1 MTIDEAIEQ
10 KINDYV
16 EYAIDK
22 RMELI
27 TRDILRKHMDFKVT
41 VSKFAEIIGLKDQ
54 SIYRRIDESKL
65 PFTKEGGTYLIDVKA
80 ILDNFKDY
88 RFNYPEQIERKLNNY
103 INEQINEKK
112 QWKYQK
118 VD

>member
-1 MTIDEAIEQ
+1 MSIDEAIEQ

-54 SIYRRIDESKL
+54 SIYRKIERSSL
-65 PFTKEGGTYLIDVKA
+65 PFTRMGGTYFFDVKE

-88 RFNYPEQIERKLNNY
+88 RFNYPEHIEKRLNDY
-103 INEQINEKK
+103 INEQINEKL
-112 QWKYQK
+112 
-118 VD
+118 